1 MAWETWEEDVEV
13 ARGGD
18 VGTLGYITDT
28 VITGPAK
35 GLSLAVRGL
44 LEMGAM
50 PIDYLANTNLLTG
63 IENIFEG
70 DGFLATPDTKT
81 ALGDITSVI
90 TQFGVPYVGALKI
103 ANGLSKMKSGAGFTM
118 TKLGS
123 LSKAGKAAE
132 LTKRAGYFGGIGG
145 VVDFAVSTPSELGTL
160 SDITGITEQT
170 DYSGLEGRDRAIE
183 TIKGKAKFGA
193 EGAVLGAGVTLL
205 PQAASLGF
213 RYGIIPAAKTLGYV
227 GGKALNVIDYPL
239 TGAINAIVGTKDKSI
254 LQEAII
260 AGRTR
265 LSDAG
270 KKIAGDKEWRYV
282 PAEGG
287 LIDHVKRGIIKLRDQ
302 FDTYRGQDKAI
313 RDIQVDLNLKFG
325 AEQKTLTKIG
335 EAIQEGHKDIVDKYK
350 VIFNRD
356 GDSLLKLQ
364 LEDNK
369 VHNLLL
375 ATSKNEKRE
384 ILKTIPKDVRKNVM
398 RFDKLIDAAATRFSA
413 FTSGITKKD
422 ALQSLAA
429 DYALYSKRNF
439 AAFNNKKFEFN
450 PLLEKNAI
458 KEFKNIIR
466 TGDKDVLA
474 AVRQEAVKIAKGAT
488 SGKVYDDAYEQA
500 LDKFAKRDMLAY
512 KQKVISGAESPEFA
526 FNELNKMWNVTEK
539 TKGEPL
545 RAFKGEDL
553 PDAVKRMLSVE
564 KGRTGVELSKRGI
577 KDSSGKLITEDVKT
591 WSAINAGLDVA
602 LQQSKQ
608 MYGKKAFDGILK
620 AGLRTG
626 DNVNGAIFDAAAM
639 ARLGSKTRLV
649 DLSKIGRKENFSDLV
664 MTSDLFNGKY
674 YAAPELAHALV
685 GAKEATAG
693 LYSLPF
699 YKGLMTLKAGAQISK
714 TILSPMT
721 QIRNFTTAAMFPMAS
736 GLIGGRI
743 GFKDAW
749 RLTGEDIF
757 AGAKTD
763 IERIARIE
771 RLIERGVIDQNVNL
785 AEMRRVLESAKNGKL
800 DFQGLMN
807 SPAMKKLT
815 DVYQGADNYWKI
827 YSDNFYQG
835 ALGTAFSRNGAM
847 DATALMKMPAGS
859 KKDAAQAAFFRNIDD
874 WFTTVTGSRF
884 EKINTF
890 TGAAKTPLEALEEAS
905 AYLVTNTIPTYS
917 KVPKLIENIRNL
929 PLGNF
934 IAFPAEILR
943 TSSNIFSLGT
953 RELTSTNPYIRQM
966 GMRRLVGLSTVLG
979 GVGYTVKKGAQYVTG
994 VDDATM
1000 EAFQTYF
1007 APTYQ
1012 KNSTLI
1018 PMTAPDE
1025 NGDFKYYNFSY
1036 SNPYDTLVAP
1046 VNAVIGAFSD
1056 GSLNKSTANEIIYN
1070 ALFGE
1075 LIGGDGQKRKGAIA
1089 EFITP
1094 FVTESIGTER
1104 VTDILP
1110 VGRNGK
1116 TRTGK
1121 VIYFEQDSP
1130 DVKLAK
1136 SINHVFGGLT
1146 PGAVT
1151 SAQRV
1156 WEGATGK
1163 FTDYGTQ
1170 RDGVAEIAALMSGV
1184 RLEDA
1189 KPLSSMPFILTSYGK
1204 DKGLIRSKFAKTAYS
1219 ARTSPENKIAAWKQ
1233 YVLENYANQT
1243 QMFNTINAAE
1253 ELGISSRELRKILEQ
1268 RLTKT
1273 ESKTLIRGE
1282 FKSPTYSVEAF
1293 EQIAKRLEGE
1303 DPFKADEIKEQNEIV
1318 MDIFKDSQKDLR
1330 DFELGRSMEELE
1342 QFIDQILSPGVEE
1355 SREIVDTSVAPT
1367 GGAIL
1372 ERQAVLPVSPALTT
1386 PVNNTIVN
1394 NQMAAANTLGA
1405 RYLGGINYNR
1415 MNTAQKADYADKV
1428 FKTTV

>member
-1 MAWETWEEDVEV
+1 MAWETWEKDVEV

-18 VGTLGYITDT
+18 IGTLGYITDT
-28 VITGPAK
+28 LITGPAK
-35 GLSLAVRGL
+35 GLSLTVRGL

-50 PIDYLANTNLLTG
+50 PIDYLANTNLLKG
-63 IENIFEG
+63 IEDIFEG

-90 TQFGVPYVGALKI
+90 TQFGVPYLGALKI

-160 SDITGITEQT
+160 SDITGLTEQT

-193 EGAVLGAGVTLL
+193 EGAVLGAGITLL

-213 RYGIIPAAKTLGYV
+213 RYGILPAAKTVGYV

-239 TGAINAIVGTKDKSI
+239 TGAINAIVGKNNNSI
-254 LQEAII
+254 LQEAVI

-270 KKIAGDKEWRYV
+270 KKIAGDVEWRYV

-287 LIDHVKRGIIKLRDQ
+287 VMDHLKRRIIKLRDQ
-302 FDTYRGQDKAI
+302 FDTYRGQGKAI

-375 ATSKNEKRE
+375 ATSKSEKRE

-458 KEFKNIIR
+458 KEFKNIIK

-608 MYGKKAFDGILK
+608 MYGKKAFDGILQ

-953 RELTSTNPYIRQM
+953 RELTSNNPYIRQM

-1012 KNSTLI
+1012 RNSTLI
-1018 PMTAPDE
+1018 PMTSPDE
-1025 NGDFKYYNFSY
+1025 NGNFKYYNFSY

-1104 VTDILP
+1104 VTDVLP

-1136 SINHVFGGLT
+1136 SINHIFGGLT

-1243 QMFNTINAAE
+1243 QMFNTLNAAE
-1253 ELGISSRELRKILEQ
+1253 ELGISSRELRKILEN

-1273 ESKTLIRGE
+1273 ESRTLMRGE
-1282 FKSPTYSVEAF
+1282 FKSPTYSIEAF
-1293 EQIAKRLEGE
+1293 EQLAKRLEDE
-1303 DPFKADEIKEQNEIV
+1303 DPFKADEIKDQNEIV

-1330 DFELGRSMEELE
+1330 KFELGRSIEELE
-1342 QFIDQILSPGVEE
+1342 QFIDELLSPGVEE
-1355 SREIVDTSVAPT
+1355 SREVVDTSVAPNIVAPVEQVKAT
-1367 GGAIL
+1367 
-1372 ERQAVLPVSPALTT
+1372 LPATNV
-1386 PVNNTIVN
+1386 
-1394 NQMAAANTLGA
+1394 MAAGQAQILPILAQNNSRNIASL
-1405 RYLGGINYNR
+1405 YGIPYNK
-1415 MNTAQKADYADKV
+1415 MSSAQKEEAL
-1428 FKTTV
+1428 FGNTTFRT

>member
-1 MAWETWEEDVEV
+1 MAWETWEKDVEV

-18 VGTLGYITDT
+18 IGTLGYITDT

-50 PIDYLANTNLLTG
+50 PIDYLANTNLLKG
-63 IENIFEG
+63 IEDIFEG

-90 TQFGVPYVGALKI
+90 TQFGIPYLGALKI

-160 SDITGITEQT
+160 SDITGLTEQT

-193 EGAVLGAGVTLL
+193 EGAVLGAGITLL

-213 RYGIIPAAKTLGYV
+213 RYGILPAAKTVGYV

-239 TGAINAIVGTKDKSI
+239 TGAINAVVGKNNKSI
-254 LQEAII
+254 LQEAVI

-270 KKIAGDKEWRYV
+270 KKIAGDVEWRYV

-287 LIDHVKRGIIKLRDQ
+287 VMDHLKRRIIKLRDQ
-302 FDTYRGQDKAI
+302 FDTYRGQGKAI

-458 KEFKNIIR
+458 KEFKNIIK

-608 MYGKKAFDGILK
+608 MYGKKAFDGILQ

-943 TSSNIFSLGT
+943 TSSNIFALGT
-953 RELTSTNPYIRQM
+953 RELTSNNPYIRQM

-1012 KNSTLI
+1012 RNSTLI
-1018 PMTAPDE
+1018 PMSSPDE
-1025 NGDFKYYNFSY
+1025 NGNFKYYNFSY

-1104 VTDILP
+1104 VTDVLP

-1136 SINHVFGGLT
+1136 SINHIFGGLT

-1170 RDGVAEIAALMSGV
+1170 RDGAAEIAALMSGV

-1243 QMFNTINAAE
+1243 QMFNTLNAAE
-1253 ELGISSRELRKILEQ
+1253 ELGISSRELRKILEN

-1273 ESKTLIRGE
+1273 ESRTLMRGE
-1282 FKSPTYSVEAF
+1282 FKSPTYSIEAF
-1293 EQIAKRLEGE
+1293 EQLAKRLEDE
-1303 DPFKADEIKEQNEIV
+1303 DPFKADEIKDQNEIV

-1330 DFELGRSMEELE
+1330 KFELGRSIEELE
-1342 QFIDQILSPGVEE
+1342 QFIDELLSPGVEE
-1355 SREIVDTSVAPT
+1355 SREVVDTSVAPNIVAPVEQVKAT
-1367 GGAIL
+1367 
-1372 ERQAVLPVSPALTT
+1372 LPATNV
-1386 PVNNTIVN
+1386 
-1394 NQMAAANTLGA
+1394 MAAGQAQILPILAQNNSTNIASLY
-1405 RYLGGINYNR
+1405 RIPYNK
-1415 MNTAQKADYADKV
+1415 MSSAQKEEAL
-1428 FKTTV
+1428 FGNTTFRT

>member
-239 TGAINAIVGTKDKSI
+239 TGAINAIVGKKDKSI